1 MAPNVKPERIIT
13 LTTDFGYE
21 DGYVGV
27 VKGVILK
34 ICSLARIVDLSH
46 EIQPWN
52 ISAASWI
59 LANSFSYFPEGT
71 VHVAVVDPSV
81 GSRRRFLLLDAGGHY
96 FIGPDNGIFSGV
108 LSMVTDEIRAFELT
122 EKSYWLPEVSTS
134 FHARDVFAPVAA
146 HFIAGVSADKFGNE
160 VSADSLSHLPARE
173 PKLKQDRLEGSVVY
187 VDRFGNL
194 ITNIKRDFVRTAS
207 LCQVGKRSI
216 GRIGQTY
223 ASAEQ
228 GAPVAF
234 VGSHGYLEIAVTQGR
249 ANEKLDAGVNTP
261 VILFQSTP
269 APLKPE

>member
-1 MAPNVKPERIIT
+1 MNPENIIT

-34 ICSLARIVDLSH
+34 ICPAARTVDLSH

-59 LANSFSYFPEGT
+59 VSNSFSYFPKGA
-71 VHVAVVDPSV
+71 VHVAVVDPGV
-81 GSRRRFLLLDAGGHY
+81 GTKRRFLLLEALDSF
-96 FIGPDNGIFSGV
+96 FIGPDNGIFSGIV
-108 LSMVTDEIRAFELT
+108 SMADGNVKAYELT
-122 EKSYWLPEVSTS
+122 ASEYWLPELSTS

-146 HFIAGVSADKFGNE
+146 HFVGGVPVEKLGNE
-160 VSADSLSHLPARE
+160 ISPESLVHLPIRE
-173 PKLKQDRLEGSVVY
+173 LRTKEGRLEGSVVY

-194 ITNIKRDFVRTAS
+194 ITNIKRDLVKVAS

-234 VGSHGYLEIAVTQGR
+234 VGSHGYLEIAVSQGR
-249 ANEKLDAGVNTP
+249 ADEKLDAGVNTP
-261 VILFQSTP
+261 VILFQSTT
-269 APLKPE
+269 APTSS